1 MTGKRHRL
9 ILLALLLSI
18 ALGGCVTLND
28 PEVSQ
33 EYRVDVVAV
42 LQEGETAGQTLI
54 SRRPRLNGLTLWLR
68 PASEPDGGQVTLELY
83 HRPEDPQPLA
93 TVSVPADELARN
105 NQHTFRFPAQ
115 SGPPGQAY
123 YLLLKAEGRAVS
135 VLGSLEDRY
144 PHGQAHV
151 SGPAVDGDLAFRQ
164 SYEYDLNA
172 ALSDLAAWLGR
183 LWLAIPLLLAF
194 WLPGRLILQ
203 LSGLDRDLDWG
214 SRLALSVGLSLSAIP
229 LLMTWT
235 SLLDLRWSPLAVRLG
250 AGLLV
255 LAALVLNR
263 RALLGLRGASRERLG
278 AGLRRLAAS
287 AVGVSPALAAVFLF
301 SLAFR
306 LAMVRD
312 LAGPAWVDP
321 IHHGLITRLI
331 VESGRFPQSYLP
343 YIDLETAN
351 YHSGYH
357 STVAVFHWL
366 SGMDLVDAL
375 LFTGQV
381 FNALCVPAVYLFAA
395 CLIRNRY
402 AGLAAAF
409 LTGMFT
415 PMPVYYASWGRYT
428 QLASLLILPPALFFI
443 QALFEPGRRKRSA
456 LLLTAIACGGLFLT
470 HYRVIL
476 FLVLFIVALFAAQIA
491 ARLGSPLLQGLSA
504 GRGETPAGS
513 RPADTGVAEPDSGPA
528 SAAEGISAGGAPP
541 ESGFIDRLPQNAL
554 LLGLAGL
561 LSMGLTLPWW
571 PDTLS
576 TFVIPRVTANPAAE
590 PWFSD
595 FSWGLLTSAYGRY
608 TLALAGAGLLWAI
621 LRRKIFPWILAL
633 WVVLMFLVANLSA
646 WAPGL
651 PGAAQVNNTSVEIL
665 LFIPISALGG
675 FLVAEALQAWAAVF
689 PGRWRPAFLA
699 LLAAGGA
706 ALAVIGARSLMPILN
721 PITMLI
727 RQADRPALVWMA
739 ENLPSGSAVAINPFH
754 WGYGAYAGQDGG
766 YWISALTPH
775 YTLPPPVLYSFSSSG
790 EKILDTVGAARR
802 VAELA
807 GNPQQLHAFLKSRG
821 IDYVY
826 LGARGGV
833 LSPRAL
839 RLSPLYEP
847 LYARDGVYL
856 FHLLDAP

>member
-1 MTGKRHRL
+1 MTAKRQRL
-9 ILLALLLSI
+9 ILLALLLSF

-33 EYRVDVVAV
+33 EYRADVVAV
-42 LQEGETAGQTLI
+42 LQDGQTAGQTLI
-54 SRRPRLNGLTLWLR
+54 SRRARFNGLTLWLR

-83 HRPEDPQPLA
+83 HRPGDLQPLA
-93 TVSVPADELARN
+93 AVSVPADELARN
-105 NQHTFRFPAQ
+105 NQYTFRFPAQ
-115 SGPPGQAY
+115 PGPPGQAY

-144 PHGQAHV
+144 PHGQAHI
-151 SGPAVDGDLAFRQ
+151 SGPAESDLAFRQ
-164 SYEYDLNA
+164 GYEYDLNA
-172 ALSDLAAWLGR
+172 ALSDLSGWLGR

-203 LSGLDRDLDWG
+203 FSGFDRDLDWG
-214 SRLALSVGLSLSAIP
+214 MRLALSVGLSLSAIP

-235 SLLDLRWSPLAVRLG
+235 SLLDLPWSPLAVRLG

-255 LAALVLNR
+255 LALLALNR
-263 RALLGLRGASRERLG
+263 RALLGLRGAGLRQVG
-278 AGLRRLAAS
+278 MGLRRLATS

-312 LAGPAWVDP
+312 LAGPAWVDS

-331 VESGRFPQSYLP
+331 VESGRFPQTYAP

-366 SGMDLVDAL
+366 SGMDLIDAL

-381 FNALCVPAVYLFAA
+381 FNALCVPAVYLFTAS
-395 CLIRNRY
+395 LTRNRY

-409 LTGMFT
+409 ITGMFT

-443 QALFEPGRRKRSA
+443 QALFDPGRRRLPA

-470 HYRVIL
+470 HYRVIF
-476 FLVLFIVALFAAQIA
+476 FLVLFIAALFAAQIA
-491 ARLGSPLLQGLSA
+491 ARLGSLILHALSA
-504 GRGETPAGS
+504 GRGETPAAAG
-513 RPADTGVAEPDSGPA
+513 AAEPGAVPA
-528 SAAEGISAGGAPP
+528 SSAGGIPARGEPP
-541 ESGFIDRLPQNAL
+541 QTGPLSRLPQNAL

-561 LSMGLTLPWW
+561 LSIGFTLPWW
-571 PDTLS
+571 PDTLI
-576 TFVIPRVTANPAAE
+576 TFVIPRLTANPAAE

-608 TLALAGAGLLWAI
+608 TLALAGAGLLWAA
-621 LRRKIFPWILAL
+621 LRRKIFPWTLAL
-633 WVVLMFLVANLSA
+633 WVGLMFLAANLSA

-651 PGAAQVNNTSVEIL
+651 PGGGQINNTSVEIL

-675 FLVAEALQAWAAVF
+675 FLVAEALQAWATVF

-721 PITMLI
+721 PVTLLI
-727 RQADRPALVWMA
+727 RQADRPALAWMA
-739 ENLPSGSAVAINPFH
+739 ENLPPGSAVAINPFN

-766 YWISALTPH
+766 YWIPAVTPH
-775 YTLPPPVLYSFSSSG
+775 YTLPPPVLYGFSSSG
-790 EKILDTVGAARR
+790 EKILDTTAAARR
-802 VAELA
+802 VTELA
-807 GNPQQLHAFLKSRG
+807 GDPGQLHAFLKSRG

-839 RLSPLYEP
+839 LQSPLYET
-847 LYARDGVYL
+847 LYACDGVYL
-856 FHLLDAP
+856 FYLPDAP